1 MREDAIVN
9 YSDGRMCRQGSFS
22 NEADPTWTPLVV
34 TPFHP
39 DYPSTHSVASGV
51 AQTVLT
57 RWLGTDNATYTITA
71 EDGKAPPRTF
81 TSLSDGALDSAKS
94 RCAQEC
100 FWCMIML
107 HCQTIAA

>member
-1 MREDAIVN
+1 V
-9 YSDGRMCRQGSFS
+9 
-22 NEADPTWTPLVV
+22 
-34 TPFHP
+34 FHS

-57 RWLGTDNATYTITA
+57 RWLGTDNATFTVTA

-94 RCAQEC
+94 RYALLK
-100 FWCMIML
+100 IDII
-107 HCQTIAA
+107 TP